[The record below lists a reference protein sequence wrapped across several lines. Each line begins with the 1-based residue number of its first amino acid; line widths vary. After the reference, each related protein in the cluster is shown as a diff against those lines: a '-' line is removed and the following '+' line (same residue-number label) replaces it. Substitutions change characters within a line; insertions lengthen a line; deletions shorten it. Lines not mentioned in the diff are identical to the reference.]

1 MTTRIDALTPEQ
13 TAAMHTWADEWIKRG
28 LDTSPADRNKVEEGI
43 RACYRYA
50 GLDEPKVVV
59 WVDNPLTL
67 SIAAPTAAYLIDR
80 NGDSAG
86 LTRPVDGA
94 VDDAVYVAVHGA
106 VAGAVRGA
114 VVGAVGNAVYG
125 AVGDA
130 VHDTVSGAVYGA
142 VGDAVSNAVHG
153 AVDGAVY
160 GAVYGAVDG
169 AVHGAVHGAVAN
181 VRSRWRKRFG
191 GSFWAYWNAY
201 SSFFREQTD
210 LQLPGDLWD
219 RDRAYADA
227 QSAGWWWPHREF
239 VMVCDRPDLIVR
251 EQIGPRGWG
260 SHQLHNDRGPAIRWR
275 DGWALHF
282 WHGTRVPAWVIE
294 APSVELIQA
303 EKNSEIRRCA
313 IEAYGW
319 DRYLEHLGATPI
331 DQADDPG
338 NPGHTLRLYDV
349 PNSRELYDGNDVRL
363 LVMDNASRDRDGSR
377 RTYAETVPATI
388 ATCVAAAAWQFD
400 LPETTYR
407 ELVRAT

>member
-86 LTRPVDGA
+86 LTRP
-94 VDDAVYVAVHGA
+94 
-106 VAGAVRGA
+106 
-114 VVGAVGNAVYG
+114 
-125 AVGDA
+125 
-130 VHDTVSGAVYGA
+130 
-142 VGDAVSNAVHG
+142 
-153 AVDGAVY
+153 VY